1 MRRMILVATLIALIP
16 MPAQSASADNQPARS
31 GTIVSGSFSGFGG
44 GYPRGC
50 EMTADCRAWL
60 ASGCD
65 PALAGRDPALEASI
79 EDVADLA
86 HPATLWIFEHA
97 PGAAAY
103 ATVEF
108 WQQDCT
114 EIGRTRSE
122 GGSVFLGIPASARW
136 MTVTGYTYN
145 PWAVWPPLPNASGP
159 LTFDWT
165 LTGYQRSESP
175 TASPSPG
182 ESPEPNPSSGSESD
196 DEERSVG
203 LALRGHLRASGQVV
217 SNEDACTVGVPIV
230 IQRKGSTGWIEV
242 GSTTTE
248 GSGAFTIRLNDRAG
262 GYRAVA
268 PKVRSPEGWVC
279 SETKSTARQH
289 RH

>member
-1 MRRMILVATLIALIP
+1 MRRIISVSILIALIVL
-16 MPAQSASADNQPARS
+16 PANGAVADEEAVRS
-31 GTIVSGSFSGFGG
+31 GTIVTGSVSGLGG

-65 PALAGRDPALEASI
+65 PALAGRDPALETSI

-86 HPATLWIFEHA
+86 QPSTLWIFEHA

-114 EIGRTRSE
+114 EIGKKWPE
-122 GGSVFLGIPASARW
+122 DGSVFFGIPASARW

-165 LTGYQRSESP
+165 LTGYQRGESP
-175 TASPSPG
+175 PDSPSPD
-182 ESPEPNPSSGSESD
+182 ESPEPIPSPASESD
-196 DEERSVG
+196 GEERSVA
-203 LALRGHLRASGQVV
+203 LALRGHLRAVGEVV
-217 SNEDACTVGVPIV
+217 SDEDACRVGVPV
-230 IQRKGSTGWIEV
+230 LIQRRGSTGWIEV
-242 GSTTTE
+242 GSTTT
-248 GSGAFTIRLNDRAG
+248 GDGGVFAVRLEDRTG
-262 GYRAVA
+262 RYRAVA
-268 PKVRSPEGWVC
+268 PEVTPEGQLC
-279 SETKSTARQH
+279 LASASTVRRH
-289 RH
+289 RHP